1 MSNAPPEVES
11 FEAMLRG
18 DSEATREVFEGE
30 RKAAGRLLST
40 RAARE
45 VPALVLE
52 ACARLEP
59 AVEHFQRIAPPA
71 CARCCS
77 FCCRGVRVEATV
89 PEVIAIAD
97 FVREGRSPDEAR
109 VLAREAA
116 ESAAAVRDLDSKAR
130 WTNKT
135 PCRFLDTRGQCS
147 VYPVRPLACRSA
159 ASFDAG
165 ECERATADPTAQAT
179 IPRHMAPARIFGTAK
194 SAIVAACE
202 EAGLDG
208 RRFELTSAF
217 AVAMNEPDAAE
228 RWLRGERLFDA
239 ALLPSDERDRV
250 EALRALKKQGL
261 IAPERLALA
270 GRTRPEK
277 NVSKRERRAR
287 RSKDR

>member
-1 MSNAPPEVES
+1 
-11 FEAMLRG
+11 
-18 DSEATREVFEGE
+18 
-30 RKAAGRLLST
+30 
-40 RAARE
+40 
-45 VPALVLE
+45 
-52 ACARLEP
+52 
-59 AVEHFQRIAPPA
+59 
-71 CARCCS
+71 
-77 FCCRGVRVEATV
+77 
-89 PEVIAIAD
+89 
-97 FVREGRSPDEAR
+97 
-109 VLAREAA
+109 
-116 ESAAAVRDLDSKAR
+116 
-130 WTNKT
+130 
-135 PCRFLDTRGQCS
+135 
-147 VYPVRPLACRSA
+147 
-159 ASFDAG
+159 
-165 ECERATADPTAQAT
+165 
-179 IPRHMAPARIFGTAK
+179 MAPARIFGTAK

-270 GRTRPEK
+270 GRTGPEK